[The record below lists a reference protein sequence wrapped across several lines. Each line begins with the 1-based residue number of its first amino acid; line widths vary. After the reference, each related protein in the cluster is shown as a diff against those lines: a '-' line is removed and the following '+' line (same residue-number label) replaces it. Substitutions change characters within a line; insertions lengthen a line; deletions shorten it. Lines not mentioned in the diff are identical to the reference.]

1 MSTCSN
7 CKKTLSCGCQRR
19 TASNGIP
26 VCSNC
31 QATYEASLGNKAV
44 VNSTATKVLYQKK

>member
-19 TASNGIP
+19 VASNGVQ
-26 VCSNC
+26 VCSSC
-31 QATYEASLGNKAV
+31 LGTYEASLGNKAV
-44 VNSTATKVLYQKK
+44 VNPAATKVLYQKK